1 MKLEGKTLEQIK
13 RYAVKRSLIR
23 NHGIVLRAARELNI
37 SQRGVRDF
45 VKKYKIDLEGIRN
58 KKGIISN

>member
-23 NHGIVLRAARELNI
+23 NHGIVTRTAHELNVSI
-37 SQRGVRDF
+37 RGIKNY
-45 VKKYKIDLEGIRN
+45 VKKYKIDLEKIRN
-58 KKGIISN
+58 GT